1 MQLTTAQIKYI
12 LVIHELQPIVRLGQI
27 ARRLQVSKPSVHRML
42 GRLKNRQLIELDE
55 KGLPRM
61 TEIGAEMAQRYAKQY
76 RTMLDFFTGIM
87 QMKNSVAEES
97 AAVLLGSQSES
108 IQELCQCMQQ
118 FEKTTQQSQHAVG
131 QWRTSLKKTQHKKHT
146 ARGGDEIRSERV
158 LRCNQ

>member
-1 MQLTTAQIKYI
+1 
-12 LVIHELQPIVRLGQI
+12 
-27 ARRLQVSKPSVHRML
+27 ML

-118 FEKTTQQSQHAVG
+118 FEKNTQQSQHAVG
-131 QWRTSLKKTQHKKHT
+131 Q
-146 ARGGDEIRSERV
+146 
-158 LRCNQ
+158 

>member
-12 LVIHELQPIVRLGQI
+12 LVIYELQPIVRLGQI

-76 RTMLDFFTGIM
+76 RTMLDF
-87 QMKNSVAEES
+87 SP
-97 AAVLLGSQSES
+97 GS
-108 IQELCQCMQQ
+108 C
-118 FEKTTQQSQHAVG
+118 
-131 QWRTSLKKTQHKKHT
+131 R
-146 ARGGDEIRSERV
+146 
-158 LRCNQ
+158 

>member
-1 MQLTTAQIKYI
+1 MDPHSAFVWKRGQDAIDNGTNQIYFGNSRI
-12 LVIHELQPIVRLGQI
+12 AANRAVR
-27 ARRLQVSKPSVHRML
+27 A
-42 GRLKNRQLIELDE
+42 NRQA
-55 KGLPRM
+55 PRM

-118 FEKTTQQSQHAVG
+118 FEKNTQQSQHAVG
-131 QWRTSLKKTQHKKHT
+131 Q
-146 ARGGDEIRSERV
+146 
-158 LRCNQ
+158 

>member
-12 LVIHELQPIVRLGQI
+12 LVIYELQPIVRLGQI

-76 RTMLDFFTGIM
+76 RTMLDFFTEIM

-108 IQELCQCMQQ
+108 IQELCQCMQK
-118 FEKTTQQSQHAVG
+118 FEKNTQQSQHAVMG
-131 QWRTSLKKTQHKKHT
+131 Q
-146 ARGGDEIRSERV
+146 
-158 LRCNQ
+158 

>member
-1 MQLTTAQIKYI
+1 MAPTPLLHGNEDDMQLTTAQIKYI
-12 LVIHELQPIVRLGQI
+12 LAIYELQPHGIVRLGQI

-61 TEIGAEMAQRYAKQY
+61 TEIGTEMAQRYAKQY
-76 RTMLDFFTGIM
+76 LTMRDFFIGIM
-87 QMKNSVAEES
+87 QMKNSAAEES

-118 FEKTTQQSQHAVG
+118 FEKNAKQSQGAMG
-131 QWRTSLKKTQHKKHT
+131 Q
-146 ARGGDEIRSERV
+146 
-158 LRCNQ
+158 